1 MQTQQ
6 TKNRFSGPKSYR
18 DFEETG
24 PCAELFIAGLKLA
37 RVSAK
42 LEFRHVSLNG
52 KFSLTLFVYNL
63 TIVCSK
69 NSREMYPSGCF

>member
-24 PCAELFIAGLKLA
+24 PCAELFMAGLKLA

-42 LEFRHVSLNG
+42 FEFRR
-52 KFSLTLFVYNL
+52 KFKWQIQFNPFCLQFDDCML
-63 TIVCSK
+63 
-69 NSREMYPSGCF
+69 

>member
-24 PCAELFIAGLKLA
+24 PCAELFIAGLKLGGL
-37 RVSAK
+37 SNTHK
-42 LEFRHVSLNG
+42 
-52 KFSLTLFVYNL
+52 
-63 TIVCSK
+63 
-69 NSREMYPSGCF
+69 

>member
-1 MQTQQ
+1 MQTRQ

-24 PCAELFIAGLKLA
+24 PWAELLIAGLKLT

-42 LEFRHVSLNG
+42 FEFRRESLNG
-52 KFSLTLFVYNL
+52 KFSLTLFVYSL
-63 TIVCSK
+63 TIVYSK
-69 NSREMYPSGCF
+69 NSREIYPRGRF